1 MKKQNTQYSTFTS
14 YLSKTNKNVDM
25 YRIYNPLNEKLRF
38 SSKRDKN
45 FYDLYFKRHFI
56 TRRNILTVFSIH
68 CYITNNERLS
78 GTIEKPSVN
87 KEIYTYNK
95 TRFVKVSIQLF
106 RMIFKS
112 LANDLDLNISFRG
125 GNFIFISQF
134 GKKEE
139 ISWFT
144 LSKIAADIFDIK
156 DFSMNNEQLIAA

>member
-38 SSKRDKN
+38 SSHDKN

-68 CYITNNERLS
+68 CYLTKNERFIDDRVS
-78 GTIEKPSVN
+78 
-87 KEIYTYNK
+87 
-95 TRFVKVSIQLF
+95 FVKCSIYLF
-106 RMIFKS
+106 RIIFKS
-112 LANDLDLNISFRG
+112 LANDIDFNISFRG
-125 GNFIFISQF
+125 GNLIFISQF

-139 ISWFT
+139 ISYFT
-144 LSKIAADIFDIK
+144 LSKIAGDIFDIK
-156 DFSMNNEQLIAA
+156 DFSMSNEKLVAA

>member
-1 MKKQNTQYSTFTS
+1 MKKPNQQYSTFTS

-25 YRIYNPLNEKLRF
+25 YRIYNPLNEILRF
-38 SSKRDKN
+38 NSHDKN

-68 CYITNNERLS
+68 CYLTKNERFIDDRIS
-78 GTIEKPSVN
+78 
-87 KEIYTYNK
+87 
-95 TRFVKVSIQLF
+95 FVKCSIKLF
-106 RMIFKS
+106 RIIFKS
-112 LANDLDLNISFRG
+112 LANDIDFNISFRG

-156 DFSMNNEQLIAA
+156 DFSMNNKELVAA